1 MGFEW
6 ADYLWKLLPALLV
19 FFGVLSVVPI
29 LVYLERKGA
38 GFIQDRVGPNRVGV
52 LGPDSASEGIL
63 GIRLTKKR
71 ILGGLAQPLADVIK
85 LIGKEDF
92 IPAKADKV
100 LFTLAP
106 MLALMPPL
114 LIFIVI
120 PVGADLD
127 VGRVDA
133 MGLREWLPLQVADLN
148 IGILW
153 VLSVASLS
161 AYGLALGGWASN
173 NKFSLLG
180 GVRATAQMISY
191 EIGIGLIIVCM
202 VMHYQSLSLRVM
214 VNEQTQELFR
224 IPGLGLAV
232 PQWGIFAQPLAFAI
246 FVLCAFAENNR
257 LPFDLPECEAE
268 LVGGFHTEY
277 NSLKFGMFFQGEY
290 IAMLAMG
297 ALITTLFLGGWHY
310 PGYEELRTA
319 AGGAFWASLGVTL
332 ISLLSFGVKTICF
345 VLFEIWVRWTLP
357 RFRYDQLMNIGW
369 KGIIPLALLNVVL
382 TAAMVLI

>member
-1 MGFEW
+1 MDFEW
-6 ADYLWKLLPALLV
+6 ADYLWKLLPVFLV
-19 FFGVLSVVPI
+19 FLGVLSVVPI

-38 GFIQDRVGPNRVGV
+38 GYIQDRVGPNRVGL
-52 LGPDSASEGIL
+52 LGPDGLLEGL
-63 GIRLTKKR
+63 FGWRVTRQR
-71 ILGGLAQPLADVIK
+71 ILGGLIQPAADVIK

-92 IPAKADKV
+92 VPAKADKV

-106 MLALMPPL
+106 MMALLPPL
-114 LIFIVI
+114 LSFVVV
-120 PVGADLD
+120 PVGADLNLGPID
-127 VGRVDA
+127 ESGHPV
-133 MGLREWLPLQVADLN
+133 WLPLQVADLN

-191 EIGIGLIIVCM
+191 EIGMGLIVVCM
-202 VMHYQSLSLRVM
+202 AMHYQSLSLREM
-214 VNEQTQELFR
+214 VGQQSHGVL
-224 IPGLGLAV
+224 
-232 PQWGIFAQPLAFAI
+232 QWGVFSQPLAFAI
-246 FVLCAFAENNR
+246 FVVCAFAENNR

-297 ALITTLFLGGWHY
+297 ALIATLFLGGWHY
-310 PGYEELRTA
+310 PGYEALRAA
-319 AGGAFWASLGVTL
+319 AGDAFWANLGVTL
-332 ISLLSFGVKTICF
+332 LSLAAFGVKTVGF
-345 VLFEIWVRWTLP
+345 VLFQIWVRWTLP
-357 RFRYDQLMNIGW
+357 RFRYDQLMSIGW
-369 KGIIPLALLNVVL
+369 KGIVPLALLNVVV
-382 TAAMVLI
+382 TVAMVLA

>member
-1 MGFEW
+1 MDFEW
-6 ADYLWKLLPALLV
+6 APYLWKLLPVLLV
-19 FFGVLSVVPI
+19 FFGVLSIVPI
-29 LVYLERKGA
+29 LVFFERKGA
-38 GFIQDRVGPNRVGV
+38 GYIQDRVGPNRVGL
-52 LGPDSASEGIL
+52 LGPDGLMEGLL
-63 GIRLTKKR
+63 GWRVTSR
-71 ILGGLAQPLADVIK
+71 RFLGGLIQPAADVIK

-106 MLALMPPL
+106 MMALLPPL
-114 LIFIVI
+114 LAFIVV

-133 MGLREWLPLQVADLN
+133 SGGSMLLPLQVADLN

-173 NKFSLLG
+173 NKFSLMG

-191 EIGIGLIIVCM
+191 EIGMGLIILCM
-202 VMHYQSLSLRVM
+202 VMQYQTLSLRTM
-214 VNEQTQELFR
+214 VDAQTQELFW
-224 IPGLGLAV
+224 II
-232 PQWGIFAQPLAFAI
+232 PQWGILTQPLAFVI
-246 FVLCAFAENNR
+246 FVICAFAENNR

-290 IAMLAMG
+290 IAMVAMG
-297 ALITTLFLGGWHY
+297 ALTTTLFLGGWHF
-310 PGYEELRTA
+310 PGYAELRRA
-319 AGGAFWASLGVTL
+319 AGDAFLANLGITL
-332 ISLLSFGVKTICF
+332 LTLASFGLKTLCF
-345 VLFEIWVRWTLP
+345 VLFQIWVRWTLP

-369 KGIIPLALLNVVL
+369 KGIIPLALLNVVI
-382 TAAMVLI
+382 TAAMVLA